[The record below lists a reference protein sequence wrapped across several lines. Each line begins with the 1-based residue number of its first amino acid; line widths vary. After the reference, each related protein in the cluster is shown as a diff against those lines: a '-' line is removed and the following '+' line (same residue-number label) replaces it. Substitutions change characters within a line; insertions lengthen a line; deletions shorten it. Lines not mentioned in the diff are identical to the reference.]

1 MEPKTIT
8 INVTERIVT
17 NDEDLY
23 LSIKE
28 REDESIIDDLL
39 QERYGWAFED
49 PEDII
54 GYIWAQTGSGYGRYI
69 IHYNIYNFPVAE
81 ISVPDFN
88 IEEFLEDLNDDNY
101 EWYTDNTFDGVI
113 EKIEIND

>member
-1 MEPKTIT
+1 MIT
-8 INVTERIVT
+8 IDVTERIVT

-28 REDESIIDDLL
+28 REDDSIIEELL

-49 PEDII
+49 PKDIG